1 MSKRI
6 PIYFSDVAWAT
17 LENIMG
23 EDGSPSPTINA
34 LLEPNKLNES
44 SPLGGNSLSAKRV
57 VKSSQVKIA
66 VALERVSA
74 GFPSPAQ
81 DYTEATLDLNELMV
95 GNELA
100 TFIVEAN
107 SLSMLNAGIDIGDKL
122 IVDRSL
128 EAFDHDIV
136 IAMIDNDFTVKR
148 LVIQSDLIY
157 LKAENPDFND
167 IYLEDG
173 QELLIWG
180 VVTNIIKATRK
191 RK

>member
-23 EDGSPSPTINA
+23 KDGSPSPTINA

-107 SLSMLNAGIDIGDKL
+107 SLSMLNAGIDVGDKL

>member
-1 MSKRI
+1 
-6 PIYFSDVAWAT
+6 
-17 LENIMG
+17 MG
-23 EDGSPSPTINA
+23 KDGSPSPTINA

-148 LVIQSDLIY
+148 LVIQGDLIY

>member
-23 EDGSPSPTINA
+23 KDGSPSPTINA

-122 IVDRSL
+122 IVDSSL

>member
-23 EDGSPSPTINA
+23 KDGSPSPTINA

-44 SPLGGNSLSAKRV
+44 SPLDGNSLSAKRV

>member
-23 EDGSPSPTINA
+23 KDGSPSPTINA

-107 SLSMLNAGIDIGDKL
+107 SLSMLNAGIDVGDKL

-148 LVIQSDLIY
+148 LVIQGDLIY

>member
-23 EDGSPSPTINA
+23 KDGSPSPTINA

-148 LVIQSDLIY
+148 LVIQGDLIY

>member
-23 EDGSPSPTINA
+23 KDGSPSPTINA
-34 LLEPNKLNES
+34 LLEPNKLYES
-44 SPLGGNSLSAKRV
+44 SPLVGNSLRAKRV

-107 SLSMLNAGIDIGDKL
+107 SLSMLNAGIDVGDKL

>member
-23 EDGSPSPTINA
+23 KDGSPSPTINA

>member
-23 EDGSPSPTINA
+23 KDGSPSPTINA

-107 SLSMLNAGIDIGDKL
+107 SLSMLNAGIDVGDKL

-148 LVIQSDLIY
+148 LVIQNDLIY